1 MKKLAVFALL
11 GLLCLSNAALDYA
24 AFCTFLDVNPFP
36 LFQDFG
42 ADGGGGAGSQTMAI
56 LISLAQALLL
66 LALPSVAARKLAAND
81 KAACIVCL
89 SLAGL
94 VATFAATLRAVTEA
108 GAGAAGID
116 GSSMGV
122 SPSLVCFC
130 LIMLAAA
137 GGEAVLSFLY
147 ETIKLKQ
154 AANSFRA
161 QAERIQLMEE
171 ALPEHVAAATDI
183 AIAAAKQSAAAAS
196 AGNEAV
202 FQELLGKS
210 GELQN
215 AFIGYVSAID
225 STREAAAAVING
237 KLERF
242 EANLKNMRD
251 SHLAKLQA
259 RDAAAGNA
267 GE

>member
-66 LALPSVAARKLAAND
+66 LALPSVAARKLASND

-108 GAGAAGID
+108 GAGATGID
-116 GSSMGV
+116 GSAMG
-122 SPSLVCFC
+122 S
-130 LIMLAAA
+130 
-137 GGEAVLSFLY
+137 
-147 ETIKLKQ
+147 
-154 AANSFRA
+154 R
-161 QAERIQLMEE
+161 
-171 ALPEHVAAATDI
+171 LPW
-183 AIAAAKQSAAAAS
+183 SAS
-196 AGNEAV
+196 A
-202 FQELLGKS
+202 
-210 GELQN
+210 
-215 AFIGYVSAID
+215 
-225 STREAAAAVING
+225 
-237 KLERF
+237 
-242 EANLKNMRD
+242 
-251 SHLAKLQA
+251 
-259 RDAAAGNA
+259 
-267 GE
+267 